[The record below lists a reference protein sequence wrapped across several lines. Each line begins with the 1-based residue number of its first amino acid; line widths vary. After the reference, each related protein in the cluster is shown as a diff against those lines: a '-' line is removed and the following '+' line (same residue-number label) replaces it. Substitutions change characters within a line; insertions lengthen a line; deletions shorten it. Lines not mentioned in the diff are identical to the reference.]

1 MMPARTL
8 WLLVAI
14 QFVSMGAMELSG
26 PFWPLHLA
34 RLEAGQPTAQLAWLS
49 ALVYAG
55 PQLMA
60 MFATPL
66 WGRLGDR
73 TGHKPMVVRAL
84 LALVLCQALAALA
97 TQAWQV
103 LAIRALQGG
112 VAGFIAAAQAYA
124 MVLCAPDASG
134 RHLARLQA
142 ATAVGSLAGPV
153 LGGWL
158 YDTAGFA
165 ALCWAATVLCGL
177 CLLVSLILPTD
188 APRGEQPRA
197 GLPRAVGL
205 LDQPLFWGVLAI
217 IVMIQAA
224 KQMPQPFF
232 ALYLDQ
238 VLIAPAWLTGMC
250 YAASAATLALSA
262 PFWGRLFDRRDSAGA
277 LRLLEQAAWCSALTL
292 VASALS
298 TDWMG
303 LLASRLVWG
312 VWLGALLPLSYALI
326 SRTVAGGRH
335 GLALGLGNSAAKL
348 GALLGSVLGAAGMA
362 FTGLAQAFWWVALGY
377 AVAALGIHWV
387 RRRQARRPSEL
398 FVVTSQ

>member
-1 MMPARTL
+1 MTPARTL

-34 RLEAGQPTAQLAWLS
+34 RLEGNQQSARLAWLS

-55 PQLMA
+55 PQLTA
-60 MFATPL
+60 MLATPL

-112 VAGFIAAAQAYA
+112 LAGFIAATQAYA
-124 MVLCAPDASG
+124 LVLCTPDVSG
-134 RHLARLQA
+134 RQLARLQT
-142 ATAVGSLAGPV
+142 ATATGSLAGPV

-165 ALCWAATVLCGL
+165 ALCWAAALLCGL
-177 CLLVSLILPTD
+177 CLLASLTLPTD
-188 APRGEQPRA
+188 APRGEHPR
-197 GLPRAVGL
+197 GGL
-205 LDQPLFWGVLAI
+205 LQVASPLNQPLFLGVLGI

-238 VLIAPAWLTGMC
+238 VLAAPAWLTGLC
-250 YAASAATLALSA
+250 YAASAAGLALSA
-262 PFWGRLFDRRDSAGA
+262 PFWGRFFDRRDNAGT
-277 LRLLEQAAWCSALTL
+277 LRLLELVAWCSALTL

-298 TDWMG
+298 AHWIG

-326 SRTVAGGRH
+326 SRTVAEDRH

-362 FTGLAQAFWWVALGY
+362 ITGLSLAFWWVALGY

-387 RRRQARRPSEL
+387 RRRQARRTLGL

>member
-1 MMPARTL
+1 MTSTRTL

-34 RLEAGQPTAQLAWLS
+34 HLETGQSAAQLAWLS
-49 ALVYAG
+49 ALVYAV
-55 PQLMA
+55 PQLTA

-84 LALVLCQALAALA
+84 FALVLCQALAALA

-124 MVLCAPDASG
+124 LVSCAPDASG
-134 RHLARLQA
+134 RQLARLQT

-165 ALCWAATVLCGL
+165 TLCWAATVLCGV
-177 CLLVSLILPTD
+177 CLLVSLTLPTD
-188 APRGEQPRA
+188 APRGAHPCA
-197 GLPRAVGL
+197 VLPRAAGL
-205 LDQPLFWGVLAI
+205 LDQPLFLGVLAI

-238 VLIAPAWLTGMC
+238 VLVAPAWLTGLC

-277 LRLLEQAAWCSALTL
+277 LRLLEQVAWCSALTL

-298 TDWMG
+298 AHWTE

-312 VWLGALLPLSYALI
+312 VWLGALLPLSYALM

-362 FTGLAQAFWWVALGY
+362 ITGLAQAFWWVAFGY